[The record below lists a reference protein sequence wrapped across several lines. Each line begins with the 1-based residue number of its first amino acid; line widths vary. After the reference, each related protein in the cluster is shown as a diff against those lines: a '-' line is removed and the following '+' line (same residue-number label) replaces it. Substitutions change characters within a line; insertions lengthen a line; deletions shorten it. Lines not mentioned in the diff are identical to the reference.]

1 MTHLIH
7 SFSVDEAEI
16 YGVEKAVILYNFR
29 FWLVKNRANDTN
41 NINGYVWTYNSAVAL
56 TKIWPYLN
64 AKKISRLLKEL
75 EDVGALISA
84 NHNKIAYDR
93 TKWYSMPEFST
104 KAAPIVISHICEM
117 DKTELS
123 NGFSKIAPPIP
134 VLNTDIK
141 TDIKSKTS
149 ASLKFDDLDLG
160 FANAMYRSLLI
171 QDPNFKKPN
180 LNSWADVIRKMRVI
194 DKRTHDVMAQ
204 VWTWAR
210 QDSFWY
216 KNILSA
222 NSFRDK
228 FQRLYLN
235 RFPANNLKA
244 VISEEK
250 QKRKSITA
258 NVLDV
263 NNTDW

>member
-41 NINGYVWTYNSAVAL
+41 NINGYFWTYNSAVSL

-160 FANAMYRSLLI
+160 IAHCSFKTQILKNLI
-171 QDPNFKKPN
+171 
-180 LNSWADVIRKMRVI
+180 
-194 DKRTHDVMAQ
+194 
-204 VWTWAR
+204 
-210 QDSFWY
+210 
-216 KNILSA
+216 
-222 NSFRDK
+222 
-228 FQRLYLN
+228 
-235 RFPANNLKA
+235 
-244 VISEEK
+244 
-250 QKRKSITA
+250 
-258 NVLDV
+258 
-263 NNTDW
+263 